1 MQYFQL
7 AAEKEICSVWLY
19 FYSWELLWEHNWLF
33 HTCEIYLNDSWGIC
47 NLTNNW
53 KYCCRVAGKA
63 RKSFCIPEE
72 VLQVQYTLIL
82 WGGHRQGLEQYWDSD
97 FHISFLGCA
106 TLRAEREC
114 LTAWGFYGMVLSGRT
129 RGTGHSPFFSPV
141 FMYQTQ
147 TNDQI
152 LSPDLL
158 WLSISPP
165 PSRPPPILCHLSH
178 IRHHWERLLMPKAKL
193 SFGMDQPCPPWWF
206 INISRS

>member
-19 FYSWELLWEHNWLF
+19 FYSWELVWEHNWLF

-72 VLQVQYTLIL
+72 VLRAQYTFSPR
-82 WGGHRQGLEQYWDSD
+82 GGHGQGLEQYWDSD
-97 FHISFLGCA
+97 VHISFLGCA
-106 TLRAEREC
+106 TLRAERGC
-114 LTAWGFYGMVLSGRT
+114 LIAWGFCGMVLSGRT
-129 RGTGHSPFFSPV
+129 RGTGHSVFLSCFHVPDTDERSNPFPGSSLTFYFSPS
-141 FMYQTQ
+141 FSTHPNSLPPASYQT
-147 TNDQI
+147 
-152 LSPDLL
+152 SP
-158 WLSISPP
+158 
-165 PSRPPPILCHLSH
+165 R
-178 IRHHWERLLMPKAKL
+178 EMTVAEAKL
-193 SFGMDQPCPPWWF
+193 SFGMDQPCPPWWL